1 MKFKN
6 GDSKELKTLFRFY
19 ANNYYEI
26 NFLSFV
32 QSTFAAHTQK
42 MLKVYELKRKIE
54 KGEKLLLWII
64 IILQTV
70 EE

>member
-6 GDSKELKTLFRFY
+6 GDSKELKILFQFY
-19 ANNYYEI
+19 ASNYYEI
-26 NFLSFV
+26 NFLSFI
-32 QSTFAAHTQK
+32 QSTFAAHTK
-42 MLKVYELKRKIE
+42 KRLKVYELKRKIE
-54 KGEKLLLWII
+54 KSEKLLLWII